1 MNRFCDVY
9 INICDKAKYD
19 WQFWCLYR
27 HFWCPAVSEIV
38 FCNFL
43 DEDCMTGKIATL
55 EVSLEGKAL
64 TTPVLLEHSG
74 WKSPKKL
81 HFRKITKLTI
91 FGIFNQL
98 LSTQNVARFARN
110 IEYDFSG
117 DFQTLC
123 WWWRSVRFQIR
134 LDELFRRNTQ
144 LEMYNLGGQFTS
156 SPSPTQCMKIT
167 EKVAFKIASEASY
180 VYKWTKVH

>member
-64 TTPVLLEHSG
+64 TTPVLLEHNG

-98 LSTQNVARFARN
+98 LSTQNVSVARFARN
-110 IEYDFSG
+110 FEWDFFC
-117 DFQTLC
+117 DFQPLC
-123 WWWRSVRFQIR
+123 SALNVKNFESCSTVDPKCISQDQIWSSSSALWTRKTVMCNTGNSSENRSSF
-134 LDELFRRNTQ
+134 LNE
-144 LEMYNLGGQFTS
+144 
-156 SPSPTQCMKIT
+156 
-167 EKVAFKIASEASY
+167 
-180 VYKWTKVH
+180 